1 MLLTKA
7 LIKDL
12 LREIWRSKSRFL
24 AILAIVAI
32 GTGFFAGVK
41 SSCPDM
47 KMTAKA
53 YYEDYNL
60 ADFHV
65 MSNYG
70 LDDEDIKAIRKA
82 VNVRG
87 ITGGYSVD
95 AMVNSSDDNIIL
107 KVISFD
113 VSNPDTVDNINR
125 PMLVEGR
132 LPRSTGEC
140 VVVESKLASTAL
152 EIGTKIQLYLED
164 DDISESLNTTEFKV
178 VGTINLPSYVG
189 FQYGNTTIGD
199 GEIDS
204 YILVPEEDFAYDVYT
219 DVYFTLE
226 ETEGLDPFQQEYTDI
241 IEENAELLEENKE
254 LSYGRYDAIVEE
266 ANEELEKAR
275 QELADGESEAN
286 KQLEDA
292 KKELDDAKT
301 TLDESRQKLDDGWDE
316 YYDGVAEL
324 NTQIADAKRQ
334 VEEGKIAL
342 KDAEVQYNSGL
353 AEYNSGYNEFLKQEA
368 DALETLHE
376 YEAQLSEIEPQIQ
389 AGRAQI
395 DEAYA
400 MLDEFDDAISKYAA
414 LTVTEEEIPADEIA
428 VMDTLDSFIDEMLPE
443 IPNMPDL
450 SELEDLPVPLT
461 VKGLFVLYATTDN
474 VSEKQLCMIAL
485 NIISSEARSKVVEN
499 EVSVLKG
506 EMAVMQLKS
515 GIEDGYDQLDDAR
528 QELEDAK
535 DKLDSAK
542 REIDDGYKEI
552 ESNEALIAQNEKQG
566 KSLLD
571 ASLEELKEGEKQYAE
586 GLIQYEDGLKE
597 YESNAED
604 VEDELNDARE
614 KIKDAEREVIELSQ
628 PEWYVFD
635 RSSNPGYST
644 YKEDAEKV
652 DAIAAVFPFF
662 FVLVAALV
670 CSTTMTRMVEEQ
682 RTQMG
687 TLKALG
693 YNNKSIV
700 LKYLLYAISAS
711 VVGSIIGLCV
721 GFKLFPWVIINA
733 YKIMYS
739 MPDPMMPFRWDYAGW
754 CTLVGVLCTGLS
766 AYFVCR
772 KELKTVPAQLMRPKA
787 PKQGKKI
794 LLERV
799 GFLWNRLSFSRKVT
813 ARNIF
818 RYKSRTL
825 MTTIGVAGCCALIL
839 TGFGLNYA
847 ITSIVDRQFED
858 IFIYDI
864 TVAVSE
870 GNNIDKV
877 KEYVDSEDGVL
888 DSMALMS
895 KTVDVKKPDGIIS
908 VSLIVPK
915 DISNIG
921 DFITLRTMDE
931 KTPLQLSND
940 GVIINQKLSK
950 ILGLGDGD
958 TMTIQNSSGSSTDVK
973 ISGVTENYAMNYIYM
988 TPELYDELYHDTP
1001 QYNMIYANI
1010 SDDMSTET
1018 LSRELLD
1025 NENILGV
1032 AYSSDIMGRFIDT
1045 IGSLKSIVLV
1055 IIISAGLLAFIV
1067 MYNLMNI
1074 NVNERK
1080 RELATIK
1087 VLGFYDREVSAYIYR
1102 ENNVSVFLGIVF
1114 GLIGGIFLE
1123 RFVVNVAEVDAV
1135 MFISDMAWWCFVV
1148 SALITALFA
1157 VIVTVVV
1164 HFSLKKIDMV
1174 ESLKAIE

>member
-1 MLLTKA
+1 MTKA
-7 LIKDL
+7 LLKDL

-24 AILAIVAI
+24 AIMAIVAI
-32 GTGFFAGVK
+32 GSGFFAGVK

-95 AMVNSSDDNIIL
+95 AMVKSSDDNIVL

-113 VSNPDTVDNINR
+113 ISNPDTVDNINR
-125 PMLVEGR
+125 PLLVDGR
-132 LPRSTGEC
+132 LPRSSGEC
-140 VVVESKLASTAL
+140 VVVESKLASTDL
-152 EIGTKIQLYLED
+152 EIGTKLQLYLEKD
-164 DDISESLNTTEFKV
+164 DLSESLNTTEFKV

-204 YILVPEEDFAYDVYT
+204 YILVPEEDFAYEVYT
-219 DVYFTLE
+219 DIYFTLD
-226 ETEGLDPFQQEYTDI
+226 ETEGLDPFEQEYTDI
-241 IEENAELLEENKE
+241 IEKNAELLDENKE
-254 LSYGRYDAIVEE
+254 LSYGRYDAIVAEAEE
-266 ANEELEKAR
+266 ALDEAR
-275 QELADGESEAN
+275 KELADGEAEAN

-292 KKELDDAKT
+292 KKELDDAKA

-316 YYDGVAEL
+316 YYDGVASL
-324 NTQIADAKRQ
+324 NTEIADAKRQ
-334 VEEGKIAL
+334 LNEGRITL
-342 KDAEVQYNSGL
+342 KNAEVQYNNGL
-353 AEYNSGYNEFLKQEA
+353 AEYNSGYQEFLNQEA
-368 DALETLHE
+368 EALETLRE
-376 YEAQLSEIEPQIQ
+376 YETQLAELEPQVQ
-389 AGRAQI
+389 AGRDQI
-395 DEAYA
+395 NQAYA
-400 MLDEFDDAISKYAA
+400 MIDSFDEAISKYTV
-414 LTVTEEEIPADEIA
+414 LTVKEEEIPADELA
-428 VMDTLDSFIDEMLPE
+428 LMDTIDSMISEMLPD

-450 SELEDLPVPLT
+450 SELENLPIPLT
-461 VKGLFVLYATTDN
+461 VKGLFVVYATTEN
-474 VSEKQLCMIAL
+474 IEEKQLCSLAL
-485 NIISSEARSKVVEN
+485 NIIASEARSKVVEN

-515 GIEDGYDQLDDAR
+515 GIDEGYSQLDDAR
-528 QELEDAK
+528 EELDDAK
-535 DKLDSAK
+535 KELDNAK
-542 REIDDGYKEI
+542 KEIDDGYAEI
-552 ESNEALIAQNEKQG
+552 EANEALIEQNEEQG
-566 KSLLD
+566 KKLLD

-586 GLIQYEDGLKE
+586 GLVQYEDGFAE
-597 YESNAED
+597 YEKSSKEAD
-604 VEDELNDARE
+604 DELNDARE
-614 KIKDAEREVIELSQ
+614 KIKDAERDLKNLSQ

-635 RSSNPGYST
+635 RNNNPGYST

-693 YNNKSIV
+693 YSNKSIA

-711 VVGSIIGLCV
+711 VVGSVIGLCV

-739 MPDPMMPFRWDYAGW
+739 MPEPMLPFRWDYAGW
-754 CTLVGVLCTGLS
+754 CTLVGILCTGLS

-772 KELKTVPAQLMRPKA
+772 RELKTVPAQLMRPKA

-799 GFLWNRLSFSRKVT
+799 GFVWKRLSFSRKVT

-847 ITSIVDRQFED
+847 ITSIVDRQFDD

-864 TVAVSE
+864 TVAVGE
-870 GNNIDKV
+870 NCDIDSV
-877 KEYVDSEDGVL
+877 KEYVDDKEEVA

-895 KTVDVKKPDGIIS
+895 KTVDVNKSDGVLS

-915 DISNIG
+915 DVSNIG
-921 DFITLRTMDE
+921 DFITLRTMDD
-931 KTPLQLSND
+931 KTPLELNNE
-940 GVIINQKLSK
+940 GVIINQKLAK
-950 ILGLGDGD
+950 ILGIEAGDS
-958 TMTIQNSSGSSTDVK
+958 MTILNSNGSSTTVK
-973 ISGVTENYAMNYIYM
+973 VSGVTENYAMNYIYM
-988 TPELYDELYHDTP
+988 TPELYDELYYDTP
-1001 QYNMIYANI
+1001 DYNMIYANI
-1010 SDDMSTET
+1010 SGEADTET

-1025 NENILGV
+1025 NEDVLGV

-1045 IGSLKSIVLV
+1045 IGSLKSIVIV
-1055 IIISAGLLAFIV
+1055 IIVSAGLLAFIV

-1087 VLGFYDREVSAYIYR
+1087 VLGFFDREVSAYIYR
-1102 ENNVSVFLGIVF
+1102 ENNVAVFIGIVL

-1135 MFISDMAWWCFVV
+1135 MFISDMAWWCFVI
-1148 SALITALFA
+1148 SAVITALFA
-1157 VIVTVVV
+1157 VIVTIVV
-1164 HFSLKKIDMV
+1164 HFTLKKIDMV